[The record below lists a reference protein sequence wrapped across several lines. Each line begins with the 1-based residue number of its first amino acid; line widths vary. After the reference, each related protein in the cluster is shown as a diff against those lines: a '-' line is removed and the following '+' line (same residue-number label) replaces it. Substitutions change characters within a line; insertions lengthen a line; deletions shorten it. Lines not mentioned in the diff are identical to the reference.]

1 MPASPKAIIQPIVQ
15 AKVQPRGA
23 EPRGPGP
30 RHVALIMDG
39 NGRWA
44 MARGLPRSAG
54 HKAGIDALRRTVK
67 AATDLGIEV
76 LSIYSF
82 STENWGRPKTE
93 VLFLLELLRRF
104 IQQDVAELHAA
115 GVKIKVIGSRENLE
129 PNIVRLIADA
139 ERLTQNNCKLNLIVA
154 FNYGARQE
162 IAEAARKLA
171 VEVAQG
177 KRQASDI
184 DVGAVEQCLDTA
196 GLPPVDLL
204 IRSGGEQRISNFLLW
219 QCAYAEFYFTPVF
232 WPDFDAAV
240 LNAALAEFAARERRF
255 GALKAESA

>member
-44 MARGLPRSAG
+44 KARGLPRSAG

>member
-44 MARGLPRSAG
+44 KARGLPRSAG

-67 AATDLGIEV
+67 AATELGIEV

>member
-44 MARGLPRSAG
+44 KARSLPRSAG

-67 AATDLGIEV
+67 AATELGIEV